1 MRALQPPNLT
11 ICFRKA
17 LLVTAIFI
25 HLAHSKL
32 ILNLTICWPSSA
44 ESKTQT
50 CGTGELRALL
60 LGLSISNEKG
70 DALEE
75 DLKYWMK
82 EFDQDEDNVIGFDE
96 FCNVLKK

>member
-1 MRALQPPNLT
+1 MQPQNPRSTCL
-11 ICFRKA
+11 KVSA
-17 LLVTAIFI
+17 VTHA
-25 HLAHSKL
+25 A
-32 ILNLTICWPSSA
+32 
-44 ESKTQT
+44 
-50 CGTGELRALL
+50 ELRALL

-70 DALEE
+70 DDLEE

>member
-1 MRALQPPNLT
+1 MTHA
-11 ICFRKA
+11 A
-17 LLVTAIFI
+17 
-25 HLAHSKL
+25 
-32 ILNLTICWPSSA
+32 
-44 ESKTQT
+44 
-50 CGTGELRALL
+50 ELRALL

-70 DALEE
+70 DDLEE